1 VTEYRCR
8 KLECQATDGLK
19 MPAPRAIEG
28 TTVQRLHLV
37 LRTLFGIPPAF
48 NSSPP
53 RYDVAMITYYLPWKA
68 TRKKSEFQVR
78 QFRLLT
84 LHEHCSSVNFAT
96 YADTPVS

>member
-28 TTVQRLHLV
+28 ATVQRLRLV

-53 RYDVAMITYYLPWKA
+53 RYDVADDYLLPSLEGHSK
-68 TRKKSEFQVR
+68 E
-78 QFRLLT
+78 
-84 LHEHCSSVNFAT
+84 E
-96 YADTPVS
+96 